1 MTTSSYSVVAQITS
15 SPSQCVVVSD
25 PNGNHD
31 SGYAPSN
38 IEDAVAG
45 TSTPPESPQ
54 QPPHKPHTENGNSS
68 KRNSL
73 NKRNGFD
80 ESPKRDPP
88 TRYCFTFIST
98 VAINIQLPLVSPNTS
113 VAIKTITTANLPHS

>member
-1 MTTSSYSVVAQITS
+1 MAQITT
-15 SPSQCVVVSD
+15 SPSQCVVVSAD

-54 QPPHKPHTENGNSS
+54 HRKRTDSS
-68 KRNSL
+68 GTLKRSSL
-73 NKRNGFD
+73 NKRNGID
-80 ESPKRDPP
+80 GSPKRE
-88 TRYCFTFIST
+88 T
-98 VAINIQLPLVSPNTS
+98 VR
-113 VAIKTITTANLPHS
+113 

>member
-1 MTTSSYSVVAQITS
+1 MAQITT
-15 SPSQCVVVSD
+15 SPSQCVVVSAD

-54 QPPHKPHTENGNSS
+54 HRKRIDSS
-68 KRNSL
+68 GTLKRSSL
-73 NKRNGFD
+73 NKRNGID
-80 ESPKRDPP
+80 GSPKREAV
-88 TRYCFTFIST
+88 R
-98 VAINIQLPLVSPNTS
+98 
-113 VAIKTITTANLPHS
+113 

>member
-1 MTTSSYSVVAQITS
+1 MKTSSYSVVAQITS
-15 SPSQCVVVSD
+15 PTQCVVVTAD

-54 QPPHKPHTENGNSS
+54 QPHKLHTENGNSS
-68 KRNSL
+68 KRNSV
-73 NKRNGFD
+73 NKRNGID
-80 ESPKRDPP
+80 DSPKREPP
-88 TRYCFTFIST
+88 TR
-98 VAINIQLPLVSPNTS
+98 
-113 VAIKTITTANLPHS
+113 